1 MSTAPTA
8 RIPRQERRAQVLEA
22 ARSAFVELGYYATA
36 MDDIA
41 ERAGVSKPILYQH
54 FSSKLEL
61 YLDLLSSAIGRLQAA
76 VDGAAVHTRDNK
88 VRVRDTVAAYFA
100 FVDDP
105 DGCARLV
112 FQSDML
118 NEPEVRSRVEVANAA
133 IARRIAQVIAEDTG
147 LGPDQA
153 LLLAS
158 GMAGMAEVAART
170 WLADPDRIPRDEA
183 VDLVSSLAWR
193 GIRGFPLSH
202 PTESDAR

>member
-1 MSTAPTA
+1 MSTASTA
-8 RIPRQERRAQVLEA
+8 RISRQERRTQVLEA
-22 ARSAFVELGYYATA
+22 ARAAFVELGYYATA

-76 VDGAAVHTRDNK
+76 VDGAAVNTRDNK
-88 VRVRDTVAAYFA
+88 VRVRETIAAYFA

-118 NEPEVRSRVEVANAA
+118 NEPEVRSRVEFANAA

-147 LGPDQA
+147 LGADQA

-158 GMAGMAEVAART
+158 GMAGMAEVAARN
-170 WLADPDRIPRDEA
+170 WLEDPDRIARDEA

-202 PTESDAR
+202 PTESGAR